1 MFTKLNIAQR
11 IQIGLVLAI
20 AFLLVLGSNRLDQ
33 RHFSTIQTTVNSVYK
48 DRVVVQNFIYQLT
61 TIFHKKELRLI
72 SNENPKSVEGENEKV
87 EQLLMDFGATQL
99 TPKESNLFEELKGQF
114 NTLLELEKTFVK
126 TPLEMP
132 SVVLNETRKE
142 LNAIKE
148 SLGGLANIQL
158 EESGQLVHLSNKSL
172 GMNILLSKL
181 EIAFMVVIG
190 IAMLALIF
198 YPMNAYNV
206 FENNSS
212 QN

>member
-114 NTLLELEKTFVK
+114 NSLLELEKTFVK